1 MFALLNSLVR
11 PVFNAAKVS
20 SITLQQPSSILVRGL
35 MKTHKGAA
43 KRWRK
48 TASGYKRAKAGKNHG
63 NAGWSKQYLKG
74 LGGKTANDKTHTK
87 RLKRLLPYH

>member
-20 SITLQQPSSILVRGL
+20 PITLQQPSSILVRGL

-48 TASGYKRAKAGKNHG
+48 TASGYKRVCRLIYFG
-63 NAGWSKQYLKG
+63 NCF
-74 LGGKTANDKTHTK
+74 
-87 RLKRLLPYH
+87 